1 MKHRN
6 IKSFSSKKY
15 IVIITLS
22 FILLCILSILIEVL
36 DIPHLLL
43 RAPST
48 PINRNEIIIE
58 IFFLFLVWLITAFI
72 LRKFESK
79 CKQADEAL
87 RESEERL
94 SLTLESA
101 GLGLWD
107 QNFKTNKIIR
117 NERWAEMLGYEL
129 KDIESNIECW
139 KNLIHPDDINQ
150 VEDVI
155 KDHEL
160 GKTESIKIEHRMKT
174 KTGDW
179 KWILNWGKIIDRDKD
194 GSPIRAL
201 GTHLDITERKQAE
214 EQLHRLSKDREEIF
228 QALGNATIIIDPE
241 FNIVDV
247 NRFTIEATGKSKDEL
262 LGKKCYEIFHGTKQ
276 PPQGCPA
283 KQIITSAHYVPIE
296 KEMPALGGT
305 FLVSC
310 TPVLNDQ
317 GNFVKIIHSVTNIT
331 GRKQAEEELKASEE
345 RFLSIFSNISN
356 IAVQGYDKDRKVT
369 FWNKASEKLYGYS
382 HDEAMSRKLEELI
395 IPDEIREIVISWI
408 RNWHESDIRIPNG
421 ELVLMKKDKSPVQV
435 YSSHVMIKKS
445 NGEKEMFC
453 IDIDI
458 TERKQ
463 AEEELKKHRDHLE
476 KLVKERTKQLKESN
490 AGLEAFAY
498 TVSHDLRAPLRAM
511 YGLAQALNEDY
522 ANKLDAEGKEYA
534 QRIVNSS
541 EYMDTMIR
549 DLLEYSR
556 LSIIELELKPVQLE
570 QSIKQSMK
578 QIKLE
583 IKQSNAEIN
592 IKTPLPEV
600 IGHYSLIN
608 QILFNI
614 LTNTIKFVK
623 SGVKPK
629 VKIWAEEKNR
639 WIYLYVKDNGIGIAP
654 ENQEKIFNVFE
665 RLHGI
670 ETYPGTGIGLAIVKK
685 GMERMGGKVNVESE
699 IGKGSIFTIK
709 LKKIL

>member
-79 CKQADEAL
+79 CKQAEVALCKEEKRFRTIFENTTIGMYSTSPDGRILMANPAMVRMLGYSSFKKLARRNLKDKGFLPVYPRSVFKQRIESAGKVIGLDSVWTKHDGTTLFIRENASAIRDDNGNVLYYEGTAEDITERKQAEKKL
-87 RESEERL
+87 RESKERL

-129 KDIESNIECW
+129 KDIESNIKCW

-201 GTHLDITERKQAE
+201 GTHLDITGRKQAE
-214 EQLHRLSKDREEIF
+214 EKLHRLSKDREEIF

-262 LGKKCYEIFHGTKQ
+262 MGKKCYEIFHGTKQ

-317 GNFVKIIHSVTNIT
+317 GNFVKIIHSLTNIT
-331 GRKQAEEELKASEE
+331 G
-345 RFLSIFSNISN
+345 
-356 IAVQGYDKDRKVT
+356 
-369 FWNKASEKLYGYS
+369 
-382 HDEAMSRKLEELI
+382 
-395 IPDEIREIVISWI
+395 
-408 RNWHESDIRIPNG
+408 
-421 ELVLMKKDKSPVQV
+421 
-435 YSSHVMIKKS
+435 
-445 NGEKEMFC
+445 
-453 IDIDI
+453 
-458 TERKQ
+458 RKQ

-600 IGHYSLIN
+600 IGHYSVIN
-608 QILFNI
+608 QILTNI
-614 LTNTIKFVK
+614 LSNTIKFVK

-629 VKIWAEEKNR
+629 VKIWAEEKNG

-685 GMERMGGKVNVESE
+685 GMERMGGKVDVESE

>member
-79 CKQADEAL
+79 CKQAEVALCKEEKRFRTIFENTTIGMYSTSPDGRILMANPAMVRMLGYSSFKKLARRNLKDKGFLPVYPRSVFKQRIESAGKVIGLDSVWTKHDGTTLFIRENASAIRDDNGNVLYYEGTAEDITERKQAEKKL
-87 RESEERL
+87 RESKERL

-129 KDIESNIECW
+129 KDIESNIKCW

-201 GTHLDITERKQAE
+201 GTHLDITGRKQAE
-214 EQLHRLSKDREEIF
+214 EKLHRLSKDREEIF

-262 LGKKCYEIFHGTKQ
+262 MGKKCYEIFHGTKQ

-317 GNFVKIIHSVTNIT
+317 GNLMKVIHSVTNIT
-331 GRKQAEEELKASEE
+331 G
-345 RFLSIFSNISN
+345 
-356 IAVQGYDKDRKVT
+356 
-369 FWNKASEKLYGYS
+369 
-382 HDEAMSRKLEELI
+382 
-395 IPDEIREIVISWI
+395 
-408 RNWHESDIRIPNG
+408 
-421 ELVLMKKDKSPVQV
+421 
-435 YSSHVMIKKS
+435 
-445 NGEKEMFC
+445 
-453 IDIDI
+453 
-458 TERKQ
+458 RKQ

-600 IGHYSLIN
+600 IGHYSVIN
-608 QILFNI
+608 QILTNI
-614 LTNTIKFVK
+614 LSNTIKFVK

-629 VKIWAEEKNR
+629 VKIWAEEKNG

-685 GMERMGGKVNVESE
+685 GMERMGGKVDVESE